1 MICTKCNH
9 KLPDDSEFCQYCGNK
24 IEKEEVQ
31 QAETI
36 EEVKDEVV
44 SAEEHSETSELEFP
58 DLENA
63 TPEEALEAIIKLQA
77 EQTIKNL
84 EENSQ
89 NQPNNEGD
97 ADFGLVPEKPIYT
110 LALDSVDGEREYLN
124 RLYTDNGVKIK
135 WERIGSTDADGV
147 NGIIDIYNTYLPS
160 EEFYKT
166 IYINMYGA
174 KKSETAPSGFVLS
187 YTGNVKKKKQKK
199 AKKAKKVKI
208 KYCSHCGSLIDN
220 ETKQCTGCGKQY
232 FNGIRFNKVFFIVLS
247 FSLALLLAIAFIV
260 YQYNEINE
268 LKEGSSNNENEI
280 DSLTSQVGWLKS
292 EKMFLEKRVNS
303 LEEQNW
309 DLQYLV
315 DDYEDLVDFV
325 DDFVVFIEDDGTNLY
340 HKYECYKF
348 KGNSFWVYNTEM
360 AIANG
365 YNKCT
370 LCH

>member
-36 EEVKDEVV
+36 EEVKGEVV

-110 LALDSVDGEREYLN
+110 LALESVDGEREYLN
-124 RLYTDNGVKIK
+124 RLYTEDGVKVK
-135 WERIGSTDADGV
+135 WERQGSTSVEGV
-147 NGIIDIYNTYLPS
+147 GGMIDIYNTYLPS
-160 EEFYKT
+160 GEFYKT

-174 KKSETAPSGFVLS
+174 KKSETAPIGFVLNN
-187 YTGNVKKKKQKK
+187 TGNEKKKKSKK
-199 AKKAKKVKI
+199 IKKVKI
-208 KYCSHCGSLIDN
+208 KYCSHCGSLINN
-220 ETKQCTGCGKQY
+220 ETKQCTGCGKKY
-232 FNGIRFNKVFFIVLS
+232 FKGIRFNKIFFIVLS
-247 FSLALLLAIAFIV
+247 FSLVLLMAIAFIV

-268 LKEGSSNNENEI
+268 LKEESS
-280 DSLTSQVGWLKS
+280 SKQSQI
-292 EKMFLEKRVNS
+292 NS
-303 LEEQNW
+303 LNSKISSLNSQISTLKTQKSKLEDEKW
-309 DLQYLV
+309 DNYYELNFYRDHSAIV
-315 DDYEDLVDFV
+315 TDGSKKYHVYGCDDLDTSSFRIHNTKQAE
-325 DDFVVFIEDDGTNLY
+325 NL
-340 HKYECYKF
+340 
-348 KGNSFWVYNTEM
+348 
-360 AIANG
+360 G
-365 YNKCT
+365 YYACSKC
-370 LCH
+370 H